1 MIALSPEA
9 ESRVD
14 GLIEHYQSKGR
25 VEASE
30 NLLWALERAKIRIAK
45 MPEAGLEAPRPYP
58 ALKRQGRRW
67 IIEGSYWISYSLTKP
82 PIISGVFYVMADI
95 PNRV

>member
-1 MIALSPEA
+1 VPALHA
-9 ESRVD
+9 CGRNNLD

-30 NLLWALERAKIRIAK
+30 NLLWALERAKVRIAK

-67 IIEGSYWISYSLTKP
+67 IIEGSY
-82 PIISGVFYVMADI
+82 
-95 PNRV
+95 